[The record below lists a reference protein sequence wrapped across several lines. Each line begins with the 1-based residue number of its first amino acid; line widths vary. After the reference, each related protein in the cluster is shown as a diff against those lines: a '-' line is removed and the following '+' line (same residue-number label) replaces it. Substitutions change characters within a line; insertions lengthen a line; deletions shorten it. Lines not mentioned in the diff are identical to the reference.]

1 MRFRSLMV
9 GLGAL
14 ATCAVLSAP
23 AVASAGDGRETR
35 KTVSCTASS
44 RIEIRLRADDGKIRL
59 ELEIEA
65 RRTGVAW
72 SVILLRERRIAFRG
86 VVRARSGS
94 REAKLR
100 RTFADWF
107 GRDSF
112 VIRASGPIAETCRVS
127 AAI

>member
-1 MRFRSLMV
+1 MRHRSPMLASA
-9 GLGAL
+9 AL
-14 ATCAVLSAP
+14 AVCAALSAP
-23 AVASAGDGRETR
+23 AVASADDGREAR
-35 KTVSCTASS
+35 KAVSCTASS

-65 RRTGVAW
+65 RRPGAAW
-72 SVILLRERRIAFRG
+72 NVVLLRERRIAFRG

-94 REAKLR
+94 RQAKLR
-100 RTFADWF
+100 RTFDDWF

-112 VIRASGPIAETCRVS
+112 VIRASGPLAETCRVT